1 MISGIV
7 DFTWGFPLILLAVIF
22 AGSLGPGLP
31 ATILAVGLINWAGF
45 ARVVRGEVVVLREE
59 EFVQAA
65 RASGLDEPRILL
77 RHVLPNVLAPA
88 LVMASYYV
96 ALGIIVEAG
105 LSFIGMGAQPPL
117 PSLGVMIAEGR
128 NYMLQS
134 HWVTTVPGV
143 AIVAVVLGLNLLG
156 DGLRD
161 VLDPQAEVA
170 AETARRREESRG
182 RRSEVG
188 NDEQRPIADSPSPVP
203 SISGRQLRTRTVHR
217 SEVDLMSRP
226 SAGGLVE
233 PGRGQRD
240 VDPPFE
246 TIDQVLRDAGGSAG
260 RTGKSAGQ
268 RTNRIGG
275 AARVDGG
282 KDRVLEHGSR
292 SSPRRRQPE
301 RIRARPVPS
310 PSKRRCR
317 VRVELA
323 RMLSSS
329 IRRWASSPPPRNS
342 AVSRAQDS
350 RGTPVAAER
359 TAYAIAVAAL
369 KAAGPP

>member
-1 MISGIV
+1 MREAVGALSPLDAPALTGSLPARAVHGASPIVVAWRRLARNPLALVGSLVALAYILLGLIGPVFAPYDYAKQSLLQANLPPLSEGHLLGTDQVGRDLYSRLVTGVRISLIVGTAAGAIAGYRRGWVDSLISGV
-7 DFTWGFPLILLAVIF
+7 VEFTWGFPLILLAVIL

-45 ARVVRGEVVVLREE
+45 ARVVRGEVLGLREE

-65 RASGLDEPRILL
+65 RASGVDEPRILL

-161 VLDPQAEVA
+161 VLDP
-170 AETARRREESRG
+170 R
-182 RRSEVG
+182 
-188 NDEQRPIADSPSPVP
+188 
-203 SISGRQLRTRTVHR
+203 
-217 SEVDLMSRP
+217 
-226 SAGGLVE
+226 
-233 PGRGQRD
+233 
-240 VDPPFE
+240 
-246 TIDQVLRDAGGSAG
+246 
-260 RTGKSAGQ
+260 
-268 RTNRIGG
+268 
-275 AARVDGG
+275 
-282 KDRVLEHGSR
+282 
-292 SSPRRRQPE
+292 
-301 RIRARPVPS
+301 
-310 PSKRRCR
+310 
-317 VRVELA
+317 
-323 RMLSSS
+323 
-329 IRRWASSPPPRNS
+329 
-342 AVSRAQDS
+342 
-350 RGTPVAAER
+350 
-359 TAYAIAVAAL
+359 L
-369 KAAGPP
+369 K

>member
-1 MISGIV
+1 MREAVGTLAPPDAPAVPGALPARAVQSASPIV
-7 DFTWGFPLILLAVIF
+7 VAWRRLARNPLALLGSLVAVGYILLGLIGPKFAPYDYAKQNLLQANLPPLSDGHLLGTDQVGRDLFSRLVTGVRISVIL

-45 ARVVRGEVVVLREE
+45 ARVVRGEVLGLREE

-161 VLDPQAEVA
+161 VLDP
-170 AETARRREESRG
+170 R
-182 RRSEVG
+182 
-188 NDEQRPIADSPSPVP
+188 
-203 SISGRQLRTRTVHR
+203 
-217 SEVDLMSRP
+217 
-226 SAGGLVE
+226 
-233 PGRGQRD
+233 
-240 VDPPFE
+240 
-246 TIDQVLRDAGGSAG
+246 
-260 RTGKSAGQ
+260 
-268 RTNRIGG
+268 
-275 AARVDGG
+275 
-282 KDRVLEHGSR
+282 
-292 SSPRRRQPE
+292 
-301 RIRARPVPS
+301 
-310 PSKRRCR
+310 
-317 VRVELA
+317 
-323 RMLSSS
+323 
-329 IRRWASSPPPRNS
+329 
-342 AVSRAQDS
+342 
-350 RGTPVAAER
+350 
-359 TAYAIAVAAL
+359 L
-369 KAAGPP
+369 K